1 MTAIRALV
9 VCGTL
14 AAVFLPDVSHGAQ
27 CGLASW
33 YSGKSGRT
41 SSGERLT
48 ATGLTAAHRTL
59 PFGTMVR
66 VRHRRNGREVI
77 VRINDRGP
85 FIRKRVIDLSRAAK
99 KALRMGGLAPVCL
112 TVLSK
117 KEAATAVQGWSA
129 EAEAE
134 AARRVHTA
142 QQ

>member
-9 VCGTL
+9 VCGAL
-14 AAVFLPDVSHGAQ
+14 AVVFLPGASLSAQ

-41 SSGERLT
+41 SSGERVT

-66 VRHRRNGREVI
+66 VRHRRNGREVV

-112 TVLSK
+112 TVLPK
-117 KEAATAVQGWSA
+117 KEGAAEVQGWSA
-129 EAEAE
+129 ETETK
-134 AARRVHTA
+134 AARRMHTA